1 MDARENYLRAVRFER
16 PDHIPTIFH
25 INDSCWGRYD
35 QGALQDLM
43 EAHPLLFPNFARR
56 EEPIAID
63 HPPFV
68 STKAPWVDPWGST
81 WEISIDGILGAVTRH
96 ALESWD
102 QFESYTPPDPDTTTH
117 WSPIDWHE
125 EAESDNPIGFIDFM
139 KCGEVGHGHTFLK
152 LIDLRGYQNVLYD
165 MVDEEPRLLRL
176 IEMLDEFNLGQVR
189 NFLDIVAVEQMGYA
203 EDLGMQEGPM
213 LSPELFRKYIV
224 PSYRKIMKPAQDAGC
239 IIHMHS
245 DGDIRL
251 LMDDILACGLD
262 VINLQDLVNGIDW
275 IAEHLTGKVCVDLDV
290 DRQEVMLN
298 GTPEQ
303 VDDLVREEVEKL
315 GSREGGLMLVHGVYP
330 GIPLENVAAA
340 MDAMERY
347 AGYYA

>member
-1 MDARENYLRAVRFER
+1 
-16 PDHIPTIFH
+16 
-25 INDSCWGRYD
+25 
-35 QGALQDLM
+35 
-43 EAHPLLFPNFARR
+43 
-56 EEPIAID
+56 
-63 HPPFV
+63 
-68 STKAPWVDPWGST
+68 
-81 WEISIDGILGAVTRH
+81 
-96 ALESWD
+96 
-102 QFESYTPPDPDTTTH
+102 
-117 WSPIDWHE
+117 
-125 EAESDNPIGFIDFM
+125 
-139 KCGEVGHGHTFLK
+139 
-152 LIDLRGYQNVLYD
+152 
-165 MVDEEPRLLRL
+165 
-176 IEMLDEFNLGQVR
+176 
-189 NFLDIVAVEQMGYA
+189 
-203 EDLGMQEGPM
+203 
-213 LSPELFRKYIV
+213 
-224 PSYRKIMKPAQDAGC
+224 MKPAQDAGC